1 MNQMMLGKKAFLF
14 KIIHFAI
21 IVIVIILLA
30 FLIQNN
36 WDFGASVNKF
46 MDLFG

>member
-1 MNQMMLGKKAFLF
+1 MKSFGKKAFIF
-14 KIIHFAI
+14 RIIHFII
-21 IVIVIILLA
+21 IVIVIILLV
-30 FLIQNN
+30 FLIQND